1 MDSSKA
7 YPRDI
12 HDALIRKPVLNPY
25 YAHFTVTT
33 SRGFKLN
40 RSHIYGI
47 WSGNQGMEKW
57 STLHTKGILLDFEW
71 LQRQFYEVSET
82 TI

>member
-33 SRGFKLN
+33 SRGFKL
-40 RSHIYGI
+40 
-47 WSGNQGMEKW
+47 
-57 STLHTKGILLDFEW
+57 
-71 LQRQFYEVSET
+71 
-82 TI
+82 